1 MMYPEYIQAAFYLMM
16 VTLVIVDTE
25 VDSSRY
31 RCGRQTLRPF

>member
-25 VDSSRY
+25 VDSSR
-31 RCGRQTLRPF
+31 